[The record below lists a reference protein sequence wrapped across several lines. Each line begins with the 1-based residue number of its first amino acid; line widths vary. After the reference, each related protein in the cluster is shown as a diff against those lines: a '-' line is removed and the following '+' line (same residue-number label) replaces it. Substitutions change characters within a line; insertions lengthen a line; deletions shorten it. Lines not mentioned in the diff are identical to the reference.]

1 MSTRTAIVTGA
12 SRGFGRATAIA
23 LVNAG
28 VHVIGVGRDR
38 EQLDAVRNEAGAE
51 FTPVAAVPGLNAGTA
66 LGHAA
71 ASAHA
76 KREGVSLDRFLER
89 LDPTLTPE
97 RVGQEIAALATGSE
111 FDSGAYRVTANGLTP
126 VD

>member
-1 MSTRTAIVTGA
+1 M
-12 SRGFGRATAIA
+12 
-23 LVNAG
+23 
-28 VHVIGVGRDR
+28 
-38 EQLDAVRNEAGAE
+38 
-51 FTPVAAVPGLNAGTA
+51 PGLNAGTA

-71 ASAHA
+71 ATAHA
-76 KREGVSLDRFLER
+76 QREGVSLDRFLQR

>member
-1 MSTRTAIVTGA
+1 VVVTVSSGA
-12 SRGFGRATAIA
+12 ALQGSSIGGSYSGAKATILFMTGFAAEES
-23 LVNAG
+23 N
-28 VHVIGVGRDR
+28 R
-38 EQLDAVRNEAGAE
+38 EKLGIRFVS
-51 FTPVAAVPGLNAGTA
+51 AVPGLNAGTA

-71 ASAHA
+71 ATAHA
-76 KREGVSLDRFLER
+76 QREGVSLDRFLQR